1 MQELIIFDRYYSPVH
16 PLTMLGLAL
25 LYFLAKPFY
34 KLAEQYGRNQIGYSL
49 LAIIVYYAGVLG
61 FGLMLGIVL
70 ELTSP
75 GSVEGMNDFF
85 LGLICIPAGLFTAWI
100 LYNYLEKRFKG
111 HLSVDRQYDANI
123 IDAELI
129 RKDD

>member
-1 MQELIIFDRYYSPVH
+1 
-16 PLTMLGLAL
+16 MLGLAL

-34 KLAEQYGRNQIGYSL
+34 KLAEQYDRSPMGYSL
-49 LAIIVYYAGVLG
+49 LAIVVYYEGVLG
-61 FGLMLGIVL
+61 FGLLLGIAL

-75 GSVEGMNDFF
+75 GSIEGLNDFF
-85 LGLICIPAGLFTAWI
+85 LGLICIPAGLFTAWL

-111 HLSVDRQYDANI
+111 HLSVDRQYDADI

>member
-1 MQELIIFDRYYSPVH
+1 MRIIH
-16 PLTMLGLAL
+16 LHTLLTMLGLLL
-25 LYFLAKPFY
+25 LYFIAKPFY
-34 KLAEQYGRNQIGYSL
+34 KLAEQYGRNSMGYSL
-49 LAIIVYYAGVLG
+49 LAIAAYYGGVFG
-61 FGLMLGIVL
+61 FGLLLGIAL

-75 GSVEGMNDFF
+75 GSIEGLNDFF

-100 LYNYLEKRFKG
+100 LYSYLEKRFKG
-111 HLSVDRQYDANI
+111 HLSVDRQYDADI